1 MSRLSELVV
10 RVLDPASLASWY
22 CRVMGME
29 AAEDPRSPGGWRLR
43 YPGPGASLVL
53 TRAEAGAA
61 PYTPSRDSC
70 YWKVRDGARPRCTVY
85 STVQYSTVQWP
96 PLPRSILGWS
106 RCLRSTPPRTILV
119 TPWGHWPSCC
129 LAVAVSAVKT
139 DNIYPARPDSRPDS
153 RQGQWWPGSHAAM
166 LLLTASSL

>member
-22 CRVMGME
+22 CRVLGME

-70 YWKVRDGARPRCTVY
+70 YWKVRGGARPRCTVY
-85 STVQYSTVQWP
+85 STVQYSTVYSLYTASVLSRWGCVCGTCGWRGTASWP
-96 PLPRSILGWS
+96 PAPTPPCPSPSSSS
-106 RCLRSTPPRTILV
+106 RC
-119 TPWGHWPSCC
+119 
-129 LAVAVSAVKT
+129 
-139 DNIYPARPDSRPDS
+139 
-153 RQGQWWPGSHAAM
+153 
-166 LLLTASSL
+166 AS

>member
-22 CRVMGME
+22 CRVLGME
-29 AAEDPRSPGGWRLR
+29 AAEDPRWPGGWRLR

-70 YWKVRDGARPRCTVY
+70 YWKVRGGALNFAEY
-85 STVQYSTVQWP
+85 
-96 PLPRSILGWS
+96 
-106 RCLRSTPPRTILV
+106 
-119 TPWGHWPSCC
+119 
-129 LAVAVSAVKT
+129 
-139 DNIYPARPDSRPDS
+139 
-153 RQGQWWPGSHAAM
+153 
-166 LLLTASSL
+166 